1 MNYACAAGIGA
12 VSGLRSMAGPALV
25 AEAAGSK
32 RLHLKGTPLAWLG
45 SGNSMKTSAILA
57 LGELVADKLPSTPSR
72 LAPAP
77 LVFRAISGAV
87 CGYAVCGRNRTKQEK
102 WGSAIVGASAALAA
116 AWAGYTYRKNSNLPK
131 LVAAL
136 AEDAVAMGAGAAV
149 IALIGQ

>member
-116 AWAGYTYRKNSNLPK
+116 AWAGYTYRKNSKLPK
-131 LVAAL
+131 FVAAL

>member
-1 MNYACAAGIGA
+1 
-12 VSGLRSMAGPALV
+12 MAGPALV

-87 CGYAVCGRNRTKQEK
+87 CGYAVCGRNRTNQEK

-116 AWAGYTYRKNSNLPK
+116 AWAGYTYRKNSKLPK
-131 LVAAL
+131 FVAAL

>member
-32 RLHLKGTPLAWLG
+32 RINLKGTPLAWLG
-45 SGNSMKTSAILA
+45 TRNTMGTSALLA
-57 LGELVADKLPSTPSR
+57 LGELVADKLPFTPSR
-72 LAPAP
+72 LEAAP
-77 LVFRAISGAV
+77 LIFRAVSGAV
-87 CGYAVCGRNRTKQEK
+87 CGYAVCSRNRTKQEK

-116 AWAGYTYRKNSNLPK
+116 AWAGYTFRKNSKLPK

-136 AEDAVAMGAGAAV
+136 AEDAVAMGTGAAV
-149 IALIGQ
+149 VSFVGQ